1 MTPERVERV
10 LADFRDWLTNLQS
23 AEESLPPAPG
33 PVDLHT
39 LVGQFIALRHEVN
52 LQTKAARSSLEQ
64 NAETLQQLE
73 VVVDELRNP
82 PEAEEEGPGTR
93 EELKPLFKALIDVY
107 DALALAE
114 RQVDKQKTALAAGLE
129 SAVQAVEIEPPPE
142 VATTAKTG
150 FWGWLLGGERVPN
163 GDALSEWHRKTVKVL
178 KEREQKAREGCAYL
192 KEVFDSL
199 MTGYA
204 MSLNRI
210 DRTLTKFGLEP
221 IQCAGER
228 FDPEMMEVV
237 EAVAVAGR
245 KLGDV
250 IEEVRRGYLLD
261 GAVFRYAQVRVA
273 R

>member
-1 MTPERVERV
+1 VERV

-23 AEESLPPAPG
+23 VEESLPPSPG

-64 NAETLQQLE
+64 NAETLRQLE
-73 VVVDELRNP
+73 ETVDALRKP
-82 PEAEEEGPGTR
+82 PEEDEEEGHGTR
-93 EELKPLFKALIDVY
+93 EELKPLLKALIDVY
-107 DALALAE
+107 DALALAQ

-129 SAVQAVEIEPPPE
+129 SVVRVVEIEPPPE
-142 VATTAKTG
+142 VATLPAKPG
-150 FWGWLLGGERVPN
+150 FWRWLLGGNAVPN
-163 GDALSEWHRKTVKVL
+163 TGALSEWHRMTVKVL
-178 KEREQKAREGCAYL
+178 KEREQKAREACAYL

-204 MSLNRI
+204 MSLSRI
-210 DRTLTKFGLEP
+210 DRALTKFGLEP
-221 IQCAGER
+221 IKCAGER

-237 EAVAVAGR
+237 EAVAAGGGR
-245 KLGDV
+245 PGAV

-261 GAVFRYAQVRVA
+261 GAVFRYAQVRVGK
-273 R
+273 

>member
-1 MTPERVERV
+1 M
-10 LADFRDWLTNLQS
+10 
-23 AEESLPPAPG
+23 PPSQP

-64 NAETLQQLE
+64 NAETIRHLE
-73 VVVDELRNP
+73 EAVDELRNP
-82 PEAEEEGPGTR
+82 PAEEEEPGSR

-114 RQVDKQKTALAAGLE
+114 RHVDKQKTALAAGLE
-129 SAVQAVEIEPPPE
+129 ATVQAVEIEPPPQ
-142 VATTAKTG
+142 VAAGKAG
-150 FWGWLLGGERVPN
+150 FWRGLLGGSDP
-163 GDALSEWHRKTVKVL
+163 APSAMSKWHQKTVMIL
-178 KEREQKAREGCAYL
+178 KEREQKARDGCAYL

-199 MTGYA
+199 MTGYS
-204 MSLNRI
+204 MSLSRI
-210 DRTLTKFGLEP
+210 DRALTKFGLEP
-221 IQCAGER
+221 IKCAGER
-228 FDPEMMEVV
+228 FDPELMEVV
-237 EAVAVAGR
+237 EAVPTAGR